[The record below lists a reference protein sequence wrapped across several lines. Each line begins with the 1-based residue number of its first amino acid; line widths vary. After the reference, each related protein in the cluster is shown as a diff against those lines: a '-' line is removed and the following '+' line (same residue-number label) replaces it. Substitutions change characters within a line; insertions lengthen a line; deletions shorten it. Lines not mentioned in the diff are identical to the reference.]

1 MGQAGLVIVSNRGPL
16 SFSLDAEGRPVPTG
30 SAGGLAAA
38 LRPLVERRGA
48 TWVACAMS
56 EADRAAGAAGD
67 LTTESGIAVVMVE
80 PEPHTYRMAYD
91 VISNSTLWNC
101 HHHLFD
107 LSRRPRVD
115 DHWYEAFDAYRS
127 LNAAFAAE
135 VSEVAAPGA
144 TVLVQ
149 DYHLCLVPALVAGSR
164 PDLRV
169 VHFSH
174 TPFADPG
181 VWRVLPAAIGREL
194 LEGMSAAAACGFHT
208 TRWEQAFRSCC
219 ADAGVRPGHTF
230 SSALTLDPQTLVAR
244 AASPGPTAARTR
256 LEALVGGR
264 RMIARVDRVE
274 PSKNLLRGFWAFDD
288 LLRHRRDLRGAV
300 TMVARAY
307 PSRQS
312 LPEYLAY
319 GTEID
324 FVVERLNEK
333 WGTGDWTPVV
343 LDTADDPDRSVAA
356 LTMYDLLLVNPVRD
370 GLNLVAKEGPLV
382 NTTDGVLA
390 LSREAGAFA
399 ELRAEVLEVNPFD
412 VTGTAKALADGLDME
427 PTERRRR
434 AEALRALVAHRPP
447 EAWLDDQL
455 AAATADGGGIG

>member
-1 MGQAGLVIVSNRGPL
+1 MGQAGLVIASNRGPL
-16 SFSLDAEGRPVPTG
+16 SFTLDDEGRAVPTG

-38 LRPLVERRGA
+38 LYPLVEHIGA

-56 EADRAAGAAGD
+56 EADRTAAAGD
-67 LTTESGIAVVMVE
+67 LTTDTGVSIVMVQ
-80 PEPHTYRMAYD
+80 PGRDTYRMAYD

-107 LSRRPRVD
+107 LARRPHLD
-115 DHWYEAFDAYRS
+115 DRWYEAFDAYRS
-127 LNAAFAAE
+127 LNAAFAAA
-135 VSEVAAPGA
+135 VSEAAAPDA

-149 DYHLCLVPALVAGSR
+149 DYHLCLVPGLLRASR

-169 VHFSH
+169 VHFTH

-194 LEGMSAAAACGFHT
+194 LEGLTAATACGFHT
-208 TRWEQAFRSCC
+208 TRWEHAFRSCC
-219 ADAGVRPGHTF
+219 ADTGVQPGHTF
-230 SSALTLDPQTLVAR
+230 ATPLTLDPGALAAR
-244 AASPGPTAARTR
+244 AAAPGPTAARAR
-256 LEALVGGR
+256 LEELIGGR
-264 RMIARVDRVE
+264 RSIVRVDRVE

-300 TMVARAY
+300 VMVARSY

-319 GTEID
+319 GTEVD
-324 FVVERLNEK
+324 FVVERLNEQ
-333 WGTGDWTPVV
+333 WGTDDWTPVV
-343 LDTADDPDRSVAA
+343 LDVVDDTDRSVAA
-356 LTMYDLLLVNPVRD
+356 LAMYDVLLVNPVRD

-390 LSREAGAFA
+390 LSREAGAFE
-399 ELRAEVLEVNPFD
+399 ELRTAVLEVNPFD
-412 VTGTAKALADGLDME
+412 VTDTAKVLAEGLDMA
-427 PTERRRR
+427 PGERKRR
-434 AEALRALVAHRPP
+434 AEALRALVAHRLPG
-447 EAWLDDQL
+447 AWLDDQF
-455 AAATADGGGIG
+455 AAIDAAGDRAV